1 MRNLK
6 LQSPRMTGSD
16 VSAWQQFLVD
26 QSLYNDVVDGLYG
39 PLTAQ
44 GTRDYQTKKA
54 LGVDG
59 VVGVGTFSQ
68 AVLDGFESPAG
79 RVAVP
84 GMDASMDCRAFAS
97 CIATTDMKFVVRYY
111 SNSSSKTMTRAEAVA
126 LSEAGLQIAA
136 VYEDSNNDI
145 KFFSAELGKKN
156 AAKALLLAAGIGQP
170 AGSAIYFAVD
180 FDPTAAQVRGAIS
193 DYFRE
198 VALALAVA
206 PTPYAVGVYGSGLT
220 CRIIRDAGLATFTWL
235 SGSTGFQESTKFR
248 PQAHLIQVAPDR
260 KICNNNLSIDDD
272 IAQSENFGAFRVTT

>member
-44 GTRDYQTKKA
+44 GTRDYQTKKG

-59 VVGVGTFSQ
+59 VVGVGTFSK

-136 VYEDSNNDI
+136 V
-145 KFFSAELGKKN
+145 
-156 AAKALLLAAGIGQP
+156 
-170 AGSAIYFAVD
+170 
-180 FDPTAAQVRGAIS
+180 
-193 DYFRE
+193 
-198 VALALAVA
+198 
-206 PTPYAVGVYGSGLT
+206 
-220 CRIIRDAGLATFTWL
+220 
-235 SGSTGFQESTKFR
+235 
-248 PQAHLIQVAPDR
+248 
-260 KICNNNLSIDDD
+260 
-272 IAQSENFGAFRVTT
+272 